1 MRVVPLSEVTIEST
15 AELFEEEI
23 QCWRS
28 QLFWDYQPA
37 VSLISKYIE
46 SRTLPGY
53 GLITASGR
61 VVGYS
66 YYTVRHPI
74 GYVGNLFVRGK
85 SASPQS
91 YDQLLDPTVSSL
103 RVWGRVQRIECQ
115 AFSFNCDLA
124 PLFTRYGFEALE

>member
-1 MRVVPLSEVTIEST
+1 MQIVPLSEVKIESA

-53 GLITASGR
+53 SLISKTGK

-66 YYTVRHPI
+66 YYAVSYPI
-74 GYVGNLFVRGK
+74 DRK
-85 SASPQS
+85 S
-91 YDQLLDPTVSSL
+91 V
-103 RVWGRVQRIECQ
+103 V
-115 AFSFNCDLA
+115 
-124 PLFTRYGFEALE
+124 